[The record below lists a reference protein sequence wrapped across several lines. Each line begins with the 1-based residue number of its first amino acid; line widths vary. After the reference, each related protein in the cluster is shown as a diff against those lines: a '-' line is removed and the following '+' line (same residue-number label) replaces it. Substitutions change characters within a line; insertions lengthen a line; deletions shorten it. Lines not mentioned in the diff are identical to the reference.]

1 MKPVLYGYWRSGAA
15 YRLRI
20 ALNLKEV
27 EYDQVAINL
36 KTGEQGSDAWR
47 AMQPQALVPVLK
59 VGEDLLIQS
68 PAILEWIE
76 ETWPQPALLPSDP
89 IERCRVRAWAA
100 VIGCDTHPVQNL
112 RILKAV
118 ANDLG
123 QGPDGMKAW
132 AHRWTQ
138 SGLAALETLV
148 AGVERSTPFLHGDAP
163 GMAEIYLLPQLV
175 NARRWEVDLSDF
187 PTLMAAEAACLALPA
202 FQRAAPENQ
211 PDAER

>member
-20 ALNLKEV
+20 ALNLKGV
-27 EYDQVAINL
+27 EYDQVAVNL
-36 KTGEQGSDAWR
+36 KTGEQKSEAWL
-47 AMQPQALVPVLK
+47 AMQPQGLVPVLK
-59 VGEDLLIQS
+59 VGDAMLMQS

-89 IERCRVRAWAA
+89 LERCRVRAWAA

-118 ANDLG
+118 ADDLG
-123 QGPDGMKAW
+123 QGPAGMKAW

-148 AGVERSTPFLHGDAP
+148 AQVPRETPFLHGEAP

-175 NARRWEVDLSDF
+175 NARRWEVDLSAF
-187 PTLMAAEAACLALPA
+187 PILMAAETACLALPA

-211 PDAER
+211 PDAE

>member
-20 ALNLKEV
+20 ALNLKGV

-36 KTGEQGSDAWR
+36 KTGEQRTDAWL
-47 AMQPQALVPVLK
+47 AMQPQGLVPVLK
-59 VGEDLLIQS
+59 VGDAMLLQS

-112 RILKAV
+112 RILKAISD
-118 ANDLG
+118 DLG
-123 QGPDGMKAW
+123 QGPAGMKAW

-148 AGVERSTPFLHGDAP
+148 AGVPRATPFLHGDAP

-175 NARRWEVDLSDF
+175 NARRWEVDLSAF
-187 PTLMAAEAACLALPA
+187 PVLMAAEAACLALPE

-211 PDAER
+211 PDAE

>member
-20 ALNLKEV
+20 ALNLKGV

-36 KTGEQGSDAWR
+36 KAGEQSSEAWR
-47 AMQPQALVPVLK
+47 AMQPQGLVPVLEY
-59 VGEDLLIQS
+59 GEARLIQS

-76 ETWPQPALLPSDP
+76 ETWPQPALLPADP

-100 VIGCDTHPVQNL
+100 VIGCDTHPLQNL
-112 RILKAV
+112 RVLKAV
-118 ANDLG
+118 AGDLG

-148 AGVERSTPFLHGDAP
+148 ADVPRKTDFLHGDKP

-175 NARRWEVDLSDF
+175 NARRWEVDLAQF
-187 PTLMAAEAACLALPA
+187 PTLMAAEAACLALPE
-202 FQRAAPENQ
+202 FQRAMPENQ
-211 PDAER
+211 PDAE